1 MSWRGTEGGIDAAR
15 QGHDVIMTPTSHVY
29 FDYYQGDRA
38 TEPLANGGFTPL
50 ERVYAFEPVP
60 PQLSAAEARHILG
73 AQGNVWT
80 EYMKTPEHVQYMVLP
95 RMIALSEVVWTS
107 AAARDYDSFLA
118 RLKPHLSRL
127 DALGIRYRDPFR
139 QTVSR

>member
-1 MSWRGTEGGIDAAR
+1 
-15 QGHDVIMTPTSHVY
+15 MTPTSHVY

-38 TEPLANGGFTPL
+38 TEPLAIGGFTPL

-60 PQLSAAEARHILG
+60 TQLSAAESRHILG

-95 RMIALSEVVWTS
+95 RMIALAEVVWTPPAS
-107 AAARDYDSFLA
+107 RDYDRFLA
-118 RLKPHLSRL
+118 RLRPHLSRL
-127 DALGIRYRDPFR
+127 DVLGIRYRDPFR
-139 QTVSR
+139 QVASR